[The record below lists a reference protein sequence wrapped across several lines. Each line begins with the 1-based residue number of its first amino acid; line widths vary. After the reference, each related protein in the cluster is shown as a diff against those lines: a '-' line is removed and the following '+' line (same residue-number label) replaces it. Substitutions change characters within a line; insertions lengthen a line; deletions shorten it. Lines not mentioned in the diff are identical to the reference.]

1 MTTHTTTPSTGLAGT
16 RERLWAA
23 LEARDEAAAAAA
35 VLDAHDAGTTAEDLL
50 LDVIGP
56 VQARVGGEW
65 AAGRI
70 GVAQEHAATAIQ
82 DRVIAALA
90 HRGPRPGPAT
100 GARAGAR
107 ESAAAGPGARREGGT
122 APRRVTVACV
132 DGEWHALPARLLA
145 EVLRGRGFLVDYL
158 GAHVPTPHLIAHLHQ
173 TGADAVALS
182 ASLPVRLPTA
192 HAAVTAVQAIGLPVL
207 VGGAAFGPDGRY
219 ALLLGADGWAPD
231 ARAAASLLAGGLRRP
246 EGAPQDPAR
255 ELPHLADQEYTLVT
269 RSRTQ
274 LIRHVLTALEAAVPA
289 MASYTG
295 RQRERTAED
304 IAHIVDFLAAS
315 LYADDA
321 ELFTRFVTWTAG
333 ILRARGVPDAA
344 LAAALDLLADAQYDF
359 PRARAHL
366 VAGRRS
372 LTRVPAPGRRA

>member
-1 MTTHTTTPSTGLAGT
+1 MTITHTTTSSTGLVGT

-23 LEARDEAAAAAA
+23 LTARDETAAAQA
-35 VLDAHDAGTTAEDLL
+35 VFDAHDAGATKEDLL

-70 GVAQEHAATAIQ
+70 GVAQEHAVTAIQ

-90 HRGPRPGPAT
+90 HRAPSHRT
-100 GARAGAR
+100 
-107 ESAAAGPGARREGGT
+107 AAGPDARRATAT
-122 APRRVTVACV
+122 APQRVTVACV
-132 DGEWHALPARLLA
+132 DGEWHALPARLFA
-145 EVLRGRGFLVDYL
+145 EVLRSRGFVVDYL

-182 ASLPVRLPTA
+182 ASLPLRLPTA

-219 ALLLGADGWAPD
+219 AALIGADGWAPD
-231 ARAAASLLAGGLRRP
+231 ARVAASLLTDGLRRP
-246 EGAPQDPAR
+246 EAPPRDPSR
-255 ELPHLADQEYTLVT
+255 ELPHLSDQEYTLVT

-274 LIRHVLTALEAAVPA
+274 LTRHVLEKLEDAVPA
-289 MASYTG
+289 MAAYTEQ
-295 RQRERTAED
+295 QRERTAED

-315 LYADDA
+315 LYADDP
-321 ELFTRFVTWTAG
+321 ELFTGFVTWTAG
-333 ILRARGVPDAA
+333 ILRARGVPGDA
-344 LAAALDLLADAQYDF
+344 LAAALGLLADAQYDF
-359 PRARAHL
+359 PRARTHL
-366 VAGRRS
+366 VAGRRA
-372 LTRVPAPGRRA
+372 LARVPVPTAPGPHS

>member
-1 MTTHTTTPSTGLAGT
+1 MTTHTMTSSIGLAGT

-23 LEARDEAAAAAA
+23 LQARDEAAAAAA
-35 VLDAHDAGTTAEDLL
+35 VLDAHDAGTAVEDLL

-90 HRGPRPGPAT
+90 HQVPGHRT
-100 GARAGAR
+100 TAGASSRR
-107 ESAAAGPGARREGGT
+107 ESGT

-231 ARAAASLLAGGLRRP
+231 ARAAAALLADGPRRP
-246 EGAPQDPAR
+246 EDPLPDPTR
-255 ELPHLADQEYTLVT
+255 ELPHLSDQEYTLVT
-269 RSRTQ
+269 RNRTR
-274 LIRHVLTALEAAVPA
+274 LTRHVLKELEDAVPA
-289 MASYTG
+289 MASYTAP
-295 RQRERTAED
+295 QRERTAED
-304 IAHIVDFLAAS
+304 IAHIVDFLTAS
-315 LYADDA
+315 LYVDDA
-321 ELFTRFVTWTAG
+321 ELFTGFVTWTADV
-333 ILRARGVPDAA
+333 LRARGVPGAA
-344 LAAALDLLADAQYDF
+344 LAAALDLLADAQHDF

-366 VAGRRS
+366 LAGRRA
-372 LTRVPAPGRRA
+372 LTRVPAPSAPGPHS